1 MGIDRPIDVTV
12 EQRKTILALLG
23 KYVPNT
29 TVWVYGSRAKW
40 TSRPS
45 SDIDLVVFATPL
57 QQVQVRNLRDAF
69 EESDLPF
76 RVDLFVWNEV
86 PESFQDEIRDNHVVL
101 TAKPP
106 VRKKADWRETVIGEI
121 ADIVGGGTPA
131 TKNTEN
137 FDGSIP
143 WLTPKDLSG
152 THNRY
157 VQRGERN
164 LSQRGLDGSAA
175 KLLPANSVLLS
186 TRAPIGYVALAKNPI
201 ATNQGFRSLVVR
213 DGILPEFLYYWLK
226 LNTEELERHAS
237 GSTFRELSGSALK
250 DIRLS
255 LPPFDEQRAIAR
267 ILGTLDDKIE
277 LNQRM
282 NKTLEAM
289 AQALFK
295 SWFVDFDPV
304 RAKSALKRKA
314 TLHPVRHRHSATPAL
329 SNADPTE
336 HLIGSNNLERHH
348 WSIERAAAY
357 LDLMNPAITDLFPDS
372 LIDSEIGKIPRGW
385 DAKKLGSFVCAVK
398 GRSYRS
404 KELRKSE
411 TALVTLKSF
420 ARGGG
425 YRPEGLKS
433 FCGSYK
439 PEQVVKP
446 GEIVIACTDVTQAAD
461 VIGRP
466 AIVQATSAYSRLVAS
481 LDTLIIRPVTNKMMP
496 AFLYFLTATR
506 RFTSHTYAYTTGTT
520 VLHLDT
526 KAIPSFQFACPPP
539 RLMRYF
545 DAFARPALLQNQNA
559 WQETESLGTLR
570 AKLIPKLI
578 SGELSATGEMQSI
591 EEYV

>member
-1 MGIDRPIDVTV
+1 MGIDPSIDITP

-23 KYVPNT
+23 THLPNT
-29 TVWVYGSRAKW
+29 AAWVYGSRANW

-45 SDIDLVVFATPL
+45 SDIDLVVFATP
-57 QQVQVRNLRDAF
+57 QQLGQVRNLREAF
-69 EESDLPF
+69 EESSLPF

-86 PESFQDEIRDNHVVL
+86 PESFRDSIKENHVVL
-101 TAKPP
+101 AANSP
-106 VRKKADWRETVIGEI
+106 VRRKANWRETVIGEI
-121 ADIVGGGTPA
+121 ADVVGGGTPA
-131 TKNTEN
+131 TKNIEN

-164 LSQRGLDGSAA
+164 LSQQGLDGSSA

-186 TRAPIGYVALAKNPI
+186 TRAPIGYVALAKSPI
-201 ATNQGFRSLVVR
+201 ATNQGFRSLVTR
-213 DGILPEFLYYWLK
+213 DGTLPEFLYYWLK
-226 LNTEELERHAS
+226 RNTEELERHAS

-250 DIRLS
+250 NIRLR
-255 LPPFDEQRAIAR
+255 LPPLNEQHAIAH

-304 RAKSALKRKA
+304 RAKSALKQKT
-314 TLHPVRHRHSATPAL
+314 TLHPDRYKHSTNHAH
-329 SNADPTE
+329 SNADPTGQ
-336 HLIGSNNLERHH
+336 LDGTKNYGPHH
-348 WSIERAAAY
+348 WSIERATTY
-357 LDLMNPAITDLFPDS
+357 LDQIEPAITALFPDS
-372 LIDSEIGKIPRGW
+372 LIDSEIGKIPHGW
-385 DAKKLGSFVCAVK
+385 DVKKLGDFVCTIK

-404 KELRKSE
+404 KELRESE

-433 FCGSYK
+433 FRGSYK
-439 PEQVVKP
+439 PEQIVKP

-466 AIVQATSAYSRLVAS
+466 AIVQATTAYQRLVAS
-481 LDTLIIRPVTNKMMP
+481 LDTLIVRPVTNKMTR
-496 AFLYFLTATR
+496 AFLYFLARTK
-506 RFTSHTYAYTTGTT
+506 RFTSYAYAYTTGTT
-520 VLHLDT
+520 VLHLDK
-526 KAIPSFQFACPPP
+526 KAVPSFQFAQPPP
-539 RLMRYF
+539 QLVNHF
-545 DAFARPALLQNQNA
+545 DAVAHPILLLHQKTQ
-559 WQETESLGTLR
+559 QESDLLVDLR
-570 AKLIPKLI
+570 NRLLPELI
-578 SGELSATGEMQSI
+578 SGKLPVGGFKTIRSTG
-591 EEYV
+591 